1 MQMGQIYET
10 ALTVEGYQS
19 SGWAD
24 VYKLVVTADDGQWDA
39 YIDSL
44 TISAAGSVSPSN
56 GSSSS
61 GNSGSSINPN
71 GKIIPVRHR
80 SFSAL
85 RTSL

>member
-44 TISAAGSVSPSN
+44 TISAAGSVSTSN